1 MYSFHLKIF
10 AHSITR
16 EKKYRQFQFTILK
29 IRIQNWIWQEKESIY
44 RRVKFFLAIQFNRSH
59 WKMVFSK
66 SKSETL
72 GKLGELPMNALLL
85 YKFMFSHLIR
95 QMYVAESI
103 ACTKNTNKI
112 ESIIDFADSITSAEH
127 PNNALIS
134 TFQCSRFVLHY
145 ALTQYIGK
153 LHTTI
158 HQLPFRLFGAPG
170 WPIYFHLL
178 TFPTGWTSKKKTLI
192 VTCPSNIYSPNLSKP
207 SEMSFDIK
215 IWLSIR
221 W

>member
-29 IRIQNWIWQEKESIY
+29 IRIQNWIWQETESIY

-134 TFQCSRFVLHY
+134 TFQCFPLCAHSIHWKASHNY
-145 ALTQYIGK
+145 TS
-153 LHTTI
+153 TTI
-158 HQLPFRLFGAPG
+158 STLRSSRVANLFPFIDFSNWMNEQKKNVDSHLS
-170 WPIYFHLL
+170 IKYLL
-178 TFPTGWTSKKKTLI
+178 T
-192 VTCPSNIYSPNLSKP
+192 
-207 SEMSFDIK
+207 
-215 IWLSIR
+215 
-221 W
+221 